1 MNPKTPAVRIKNMGP
16 KSTEWLND
24 IGIFT
29 VEDIEREGVIAV
41 YQRLKAS
48 RPGIS
53 RVMLYALQGA
63 VMNLH
68 WNHLPDE
75 VKADLLRELEN

>member
-1 MNPKTPAVRIKNMGP
+1 MSKKPPAIKNMGP
-16 KSTEWLND
+16 KSTEWLKE

-29 VEDIEREGVIAV
+29 VEDVEREGVMEV
-41 YQRLKAS
+41 YLRLKAG

-63 VMNLH
+63 VLNLH
-68 WNHLPDE
+68 WNALPDE
-75 VKADLLRELEN
+75 LKEELLQQLDES